1 MSVNPAE
8 SRRRTGRP
16 VPGEYADYASA
27 DIAAV
32 PGDDAIDALTE
43 LAEQTPAFFRSLAQ
57 AAARGLTYAPGKW
70 SLKEILGHLAD
81 DERIFTYRL
90 LCVARGEDHELP
102 GFDENRYAACGEF
115 EGRSLEDLLAEYAA
129 VRAATLALL
138 RGLPSAAWA
147 RHGRVNG
154 YGCSVRGLAFHIAG
168 HEIHHHRI
176 VRERYIPL
184 LE

>member
-43 LAEQTPAFFRSLAQ
+43 LAEQTPVFFRSLAQ

-81 DERIFTYRL
+81 DERIFTY
-90 LCVARGEDHELP
+90 H
-102 GFDENRYAACGEF
+102 
-115 EGRSLEDLLAEYAA
+115 
-129 VRAATLALL
+129 
-138 RGLPSAAWA
+138 SAARVGPDPDHCA
-147 RHGRVNG
+147 R
-154 YGCSVRGLAFHIAG
+154 
-168 HEIHHHRI
+168 
-176 VRERYIPL
+176 
-184 LE
+184 